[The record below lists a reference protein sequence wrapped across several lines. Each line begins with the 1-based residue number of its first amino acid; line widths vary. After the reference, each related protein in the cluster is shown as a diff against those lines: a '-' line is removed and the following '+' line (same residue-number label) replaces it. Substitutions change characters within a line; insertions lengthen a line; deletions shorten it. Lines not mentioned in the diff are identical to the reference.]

1 MDCYICEES
10 KTKSMNQ
17 EVAGLAPEGI
27 WKNFELLN
35 EVPRPSKKEEKVIQ
49 FMLDFGNSLGLETI
63 RDEAGNVLIKKPAT
77 PGMENRKTVVLQSH
91 LDMVHQKN
99 SDKVFDFDKDGIQ
112 SLIDDEWV
120 TADGTTLGADNGM
133 AVAATMAVLES
144 TNIQHPAIE
153 ALFTIDEETG
163 MTGAFALQPGW
174 LKGEILL
181 NMDYEDEGELCI
193 GCAGGIDTNVKIPI
207 SRSAADSGEVGLKFS
222 LTGLKG
228 GHSGVEIHLQRGN
241 SNKILFSLINH
252 LGKEFGFKLSAFDGG
267 SLRNAIPREAFAEG
281 YLASNKLGKVKAFV
295 DEFYATIKGELAK
308 TDPNVKLSI
317 EGAELTENPLDAD
330 SQMRLVNAVCAFPNG
345 VYKWSNDFENLVETS
360 TNIARVKSESNE
372 VLIQCLT
379 RSSLESGKM
388 DLAESLQALFELAGG
403 KVEHKGSYPGWNPNP
418 KSEIL
423 ELARNKYNDLFGKLP
438 EVKAIHAGLECG
450 IIMSSQ
456 TQLDSVSFG
465 PTIRNP
471 HSPDEMVNIETV
483 QKFWKYLLALLE
495 GTPEK

>member
-1 MDCYICEES
+1 
-10 KTKSMNQ
+10 MNK
-17 EVAGLAPEGI
+17 EVAALAPQGI

-35 EVPRPSKKEEKVIQ
+35 QVPRPSKKEERVIK
-49 FMLDFGNSLGLETI
+49 FMLDFGKNLKLETT

-77 PGMENRKTVVLQSH
+77 QGMENRKTVVLQSH

-99 SDKVFDFDKDGIQ
+99 SDTVFDFDEDPIR
-112 SLIDDEWV
+112 SLIDGEWV

-133 AVAATMAVLES
+133 AVAASMALLES
-144 TNIQHPAIE
+144 IDIPHPTLE

-193 GCAGGIDTNVKIPI
+193 GCAGGVDTNVSFPI
-207 SRSAADSGEVGLKFS
+207 SRTKPESESVGLKFS

-241 SNKILFSLINH
+241 ANKIMFRLVNELSNK
-252 LGKEFGFKLSAFDGG
+252 FGFQIADYDGG
-267 SLRNAIPREAFAEG
+267 SLRNAIPREGFLTVAAVSEKL
-281 YLASNKLGKVKAFV
+281 LAIKEFV
-295 DEFYATIKGELAK
+295 SDFTATIKNEYKA
-308 TDPNVKLSI
+308 TDPNLKLVLDEVVTPESV
-317 EGAELTENPLDAD
+317 LDAD
-330 SQMRLVNAVCAFPNG
+330 SQFRLTKTVCAFPNG

-360 TNIARVKSESNE
+360 TNMARVKINE
-372 VLIQCLT
+372 GDVTIQCLT
-379 RSSLESGKM
+379 RSSLESVKD
-388 DLAESLQALFELAGG
+388 DLATSIGALFELAGA
-403 KVEHKGSYPGWNPNP
+403 KVEHSGSYPGWNPNP
-418 KSEIL
+418 QSEIL
-423 ELARNKYNDLFGKLP
+423 ELAKNKYAELFGNVP

-456 TQLDSVSFG
+456 TQLDAVSFG

-471 HSPDEMVNIETV
+471 HSPDEMVKIETV
-483 QKFWKYLLALLE
+483 QKFWTYLLAMLA

>member
-1 MDCYICEES
+1 
-10 KTKSMNQ
+10 MNK
-17 EVAGLAPEGI
+17 EVAELAPQSI

-35 EVPRPSKKEEKVIQ
+35 QVPRPSKKEERVIQ
-49 FMLDFGNSLGLETI
+49 FMLDFGNKLGLDTT

-77 PGMENRKTVVLQSH
+77 AGMENRKTVVLQSH

-99 SDKVFDFDKDGIQ
+99 SDTVFDFDNDPIR
-112 SLIDDEWV
+112 SLIDGDWV

-133 AVAATMAVLES
+133 AVAASMAMLES
-144 TNIQHPAIE
+144 TEIPHPALE

-163 MTGAFALQPGW
+163 MTGAFSLQPGW

-193 GCAGGIDTNVKIPI
+193 GCAGGVDTNVTLPI
-207 SRSAADSGEVGLKFS
+207 SRTNPEANCVGLMFS

-241 SNKILFSLINH
+241 SNKILFRLTNELSN
-252 LGKEFGFKLSAFDGG
+252 KFGFKVAGYDGG
-267 SLRNAIPREAFAEG
+267 SLRNAIPREGFLKG
-281 YLASNKLGKVKAFV
+281 VVSTDKLSNVKAFV
-295 DEFYATIKGELAK
+295 KEFTETIQNEYKT
-308 TDPNVKLSI
+308 TDPNLKLV
-317 EGAELTENPLDAD
+317 LTEVETPNTVLDAD
-330 SQMRLVNAVCAFPNG
+330 SQFRLTKAICAFPNG

-360 TNIARVKSESNE
+360 TNIARVKINE
-372 VLIQCLT
+372 GDVTIQCLT
-379 RSSLESGKM
+379 RSSLESGKD
-388 DLAESLQALFELAGG
+388 DLANSIGALFELAGA
-403 KVEHKGSYPGWNPNP
+403 KVDHSGSYPGWNPNP
-418 KSEIL
+418 QSEIL
-423 ELARNKYNDLFGKLP
+423 ELAKKKYAELFGKVP

-456 TQLDSVSFG
+456 TQLDAVSFG

-483 QKFWKYLLALLE
+483 QKFWKYLLAMLA